1 VGAEQEPALDEQG
14 WDDLLDEP
22 KAGRKA
28 KRRRRYRRLSCFSR
42 GLITLT
48 VAVLQANALPL
59 GHFVPFDWPHQQ
71 EQGESQK
78 TSP

>member
-1 VGAEQEPALDEQG
+1 
-14 WDDLLDEP
+14 
-22 KAGRKA
+22 
-28 KRRRRYRRLSCFSR
+28 
-42 GLITLT
+42 
-48 VAVLQANALPL
+48 VLQANALPL